1 MVINSTALRRASL
14 VLVTL
19 GAASLVGA
27 AGGDAKPVPGPR
39 DDPTLQIPDSLRGLS
54 GRLRFRSVHPAESPG
69 VDDTLFAAIFGADAL
84 SRPALLA
91 VRDPA
96 TTDSFHF
103 AALLPLAARQPD
115 GRVGLYRVGRWPGE
129 SRAPRSAAYRV
140 PDGFIQVGEADQAV
154 QVSTHFTL
162 GQFLTKDQRNIWPKF
177 LVLDERLVDKLEL
190 IVSELRLS
198 GHRVDGLTVLSGFRT
213 PQYNARGRN
222 SGQAADSRH
231 QYGDAADV
239 VVDANGDSMMD
250 DLNGDRRTDLKDA
263 FALAAIVERVE
274 SRFPDLI
281 GGLGVYRPAPGRSPF
296 LHVDARGERFRW
308 GFP

>member
-1 MVINSTALRRASL
+1 MARNPTSLHRAALAL
-14 VLVTL
+14 LIL

-27 AGGDAKPVPGPR
+27 AGGEARTAGRLPDE
-39 DDPTLQIPDSLRGLS
+39 PTLQIPDSLRGLS

-69 VDDTLFAAIFGADAL
+69 VDDTLFTALFGAGAL
-84 SRPALLA
+84 TRPALLA

-96 TTDSFHF
+96 TTESFHF
-103 AALLPLAARQPD
+103 AALLPFTARQSD

-129 SRAPRSAAYRV
+129 SRAPRSVAYRV
-140 PDGFIQVGEADQAV
+140 PDGFIQVNEADQAV
-154 QVSTHFTL
+154 RVSTHFSL

-198 GHRVDGLTVLSGFRT
+198 GHPVEGLKVLSGFRT

-231 QYGDAADV
+231 QYGDAADII
-239 VVDANGDSMMD
+239 VDVNGDAMMD
-250 DLNGDRRTDLKDA
+250 DLNGDRRVDIKDA
-263 FALAAIVERVE
+263 LALAAIVGRVE
-274 SRFPDLI
+274 AQFPDLV
-281 GGLGVYRPAPGRSPF
+281 GGLGLYRPAPGHTPF
-296 LHVDARGERFRW
+296 LHIDARGERFRW